1 MTCVDAVR
9 SNCGR
14 VWWAPLLQ
22 FGESSHSIFWDKSKN
37 LYTFAIQPEYT
48 AWIFYVCILHVRYV
62 ALLWA
67 FQIHKHSWLLDQ
79 LGDSLNQFAVE
90 LQKLVKLSF
99 SISDHIG
106 RSSQFH
112 TWPRMVII
120 ILSTYSTLI
129 VTHVF
134 LVSILHYKPC
144 HIPLNCKCLIK
155 KNDHKPTYLSNR
167 GQLPK

>member
-1 MTCVDAVR
+1 MQFVPIVAEFDGHHYFSLERAAIPYFGTKVRTCK
-9 SNCGR
+9 
-14 VWWAPLLQ
+14 LLQ
-22 FGESSHSIFWDKSKN
+22 FK
-37 LYTFAIQPEYT
+37 PECT
-48 AWIFYVCILHVRYV
+48 AWIFYVCILHVYV
-62 ALLWA
+62 ALLWP